1 MKRWS
6 IDLRGSSLEADY
18 FKKNVSNMRE
28 ALKILLGNSEKGFE
42 IDAQMIGLCFSFLD
56 EIEMQELIDNSRV
69 EQDDARARVNQFS
82 NI

>member
-56 EIEMQELIDNSRV
+56 EIEMQELIDNR
-69 EQDDARARVNQFS
+69 
-82 NI
+82 